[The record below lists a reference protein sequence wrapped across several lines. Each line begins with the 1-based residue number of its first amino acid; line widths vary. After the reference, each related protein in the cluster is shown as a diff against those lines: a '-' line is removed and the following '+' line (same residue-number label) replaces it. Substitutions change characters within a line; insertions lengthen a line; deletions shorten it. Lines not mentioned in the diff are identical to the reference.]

1 MFQQMTCAWTHSAS
15 SIEHAGSALRT
26 TNNHIHW
33 VHARTLVQWRSI
45 GFNWSPTLSKI
56 LILRSKT
63 AKGRHMSDLMCINS
77 QDICIKN
84 IIGPFSA
91 PIPPHL
97 YIFDRLSTIWFDNV
111 LFFSSNEGKVT
122 CVSHFKSDLWH
133 SKAFLCILRKDCVI
147 IIPGCVKTDLK
158 GQIHV

>member
-1 MFQQMTCAWTHSAS
+1 
-15 SIEHAGSALRT
+15 
-26 TNNHIHW
+26 
-33 VHARTLVQWRSI
+33 
-45 GFNWSPTLSKI
+45 
-56 LILRSKT
+56 
-63 AKGRHMSDLMCINS
+63 MSDLMCINS

-97 YIFDRLSTIWFDNV
+97 YIFDRSSTIWFDNV

-122 CVSHFKSDLWH
+122 RVSHSKSDLWH
-133 SKAFLCILRKDCVI
+133 FKEFLCILRKDRVI